1 MGINM
6 FKFIVHAFEF
16 SEQGSIKLTFVF
28 FDKNFK
34 NEDDFFAKFYNSVK
48 YWNFQEIIS

>member
-1 MGINM
+1 M
-6 FKFIVHAFEF
+6 FIFIVHAFEF
-16 SEQGSIKLTFVF
+16 SERGSIKLTFVI

-34 NEDDFFAKFYNSVK
+34 NEDDCFAKSYNSMK